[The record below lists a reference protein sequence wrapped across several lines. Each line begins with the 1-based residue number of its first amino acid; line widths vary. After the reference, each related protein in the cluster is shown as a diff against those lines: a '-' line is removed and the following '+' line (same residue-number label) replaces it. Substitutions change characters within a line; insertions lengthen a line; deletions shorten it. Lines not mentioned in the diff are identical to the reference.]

1 MNIFAKECLLK
12 WPDEEEAV
20 ASLDARI
27 TANWKEGE
35 TKGTG
40 HGYFTLIR
48 GKVPSMHEMRDAK
61 LQLHVTDRK
70 GPKYVADVTVRLPHV
85 IDRPGTEA
93 DIVIDTIEEV
103 Q

>member
-12 WPDEEEAV
+12 WPDREEAI
-20 ASLDARI
+20 ASLAGRI

-48 GKVPSMHEMRDAK
+48 GRVPSSHEMRDTR
-61 LQLHVTDRK
+61 LQLHITDRK
-70 GPKYVADVTVRLPHV
+70 GPKYVADAMIRSTQPV
-85 IDRPGTEA
+85 DRPGRDVEITIE
-93 DIVIDTIEEV
+93 TIEEV
-103 Q
+103 T

>member
-12 WPDEEEAV
+12 WPDQEEAL

-27 TANWKEGE
+27 TARWKEGE

-48 GKVPSMHEMRDAK
+48 GHVPSMHEVREGT
-61 LQLHVTDRK
+61 LQLCVTDRK
-70 GPKYVADVTVRLPHV
+70 GPKYEADVTVRLTHP
-85 IDRPGTEA
+85 IERPGEE
-93 DIVIDTIEEV
+93 VELTIESIQEV

>member
-1 MNIFAKECLLK
+1 MNIFAKECLVK
-12 WPDEEEAV
+12 WPDQEEAI

-27 TANWKEGE
+27 TARWKEGE

-48 GKVPSMHEMRDAK
+48 GKVPSMHEVRDQT

-70 GPKYVADVTVRLPHV
+70 GPKYVADVTVRSVQPIQH
-85 IDRPGTEA
+85 PGREV
-93 DIVIDTIEEV
+93 DLIIKSIEEV
-103 Q
+103 T